1 MFLYLDCLVKAFV
14 YCDPFT
20 KKVHMLMTCIEVS
33 FLSACILAYALQ
45 EPLVEHNLLQVAA
58 STSLFSFWAL
68 RTYTA
73 YKEESI
79 YMEEASGVKAPSDVL
94 IFLSL
99 LNQSLCYQ
107 TSESEI
113 MLTNL
118 EIAHIMNCSSPDC
131 FCR

>member
-1 MFLYLDCLVKAFV
+1 
-14 YCDPFT
+14 
-20 KKVHMLMTCIEVS
+20 MLMTCIEAS
-33 FLSACILAYALQ
+33 FLSVCIFAYALQ
-45 EPLVEHNLLQVAA
+45 EPLLQRNLFQVAA
-58 STSLFSFWAL
+58 SASLFSFWAL

-107 TSESEI
+107 TSESEM

-118 EIAHIMNCSSPDC
+118 KTAHIMNCSNPNC